1 MGIISELFWIAKSLK
16 VLFANVFEIIEN
28 PSVHDIVLLIHQTAC
43 RTFNNNF
50 SINNCPLIINIV

>member
-16 VLFANVFEIIEN
+16 VLFANVFKIIEN

-43 RTFNNNF
+43 RTL
-50 SINNCPLIINIV
+50 LIQLTIISP